1 MNEQLRKTSRI
12 NEYLTLRNVSSVYK
26 NAGVILFIISLA
38 ETIQAMENNKV
49 DSIVISVAMLFSSL
63 FLLFAGLVGIAIDDI
78 RNNTKNKL
86 EPTDDGI

>member
-1 MNEQLRKTSRI
+1 MNEQLRKTNRI

-26 NAGVILFIISLA
+26 YAGVILFIISLMKTLEAA
-38 ETIQAMENNKV
+38 EGNKV
-49 DSIVISVAMLFSSL
+49 DSIVISVAMLLSSL

>member
-1 MNEQLRKTSRI
+1 MNVHLRNTNRI

-26 NAGVILFIISLA
+26 YAGVILFIISLMKTLEAA
-38 ETIQAMENNKV
+38 EGNKV
-49 DSIVISVAMLFSSL
+49 DSIVISVAMLLSSL